1 LSKAPKAAKKEAA
14 GGFFMTSVNTGK
26 PGKDLRQEQEDLEG
40 DELPQASQESVVTF
54 LGDTDFNIYF
64 DKQSLL
70 EHLSSLEEDNLFKI
84 HLV

>member
-1 LSKAPKAAKKEAA
+1 
-14 GGFFMTSVNTGK
+14 MTSVNTGK
-26 PGKDLRQEQEDLEG
+26 PGKDLRQEEE
-40 DELPQASQESVVTF
+40 DELPQASQESLPGKF
-54 LGDTDFNIYF
+54 DTDYNIYF